1 MVGSSQWEPLAKY
14 SPEAAKKENV
24 EWFGVTVPEFLKL
37 YQAKYG
43 KEEPSYHSA
52 GGYAAG
58 LILQKAIESA
68 GSIDTEKVKAAMDK
82 EDMYTFYGRIKFN
95 TGQTPRPPGRPRNDL
110 HSVAEGEGWQAGQ
123 RSPSGRRPPPPR
135 IGLPLSGPL
144 AFNLFRPAI
153 IRPGNGRVHLGEE
166 FIVFSHISA
175 SVIDGLLIGFVYGI
189 AAMGLSL
196 IWGVMRVI
204 NLAHGATMALGM
216 FCIYLLFT
224 HAGVN
229 PYLGL
234 LLLVVMALI
243 FGVIVY
249 IVSLARVIQAGY
261 LYTLLG
267 TFAVNMIII
276 GIGTTVFST
285 SPQNVDFSLGSIDL
299 GPIILQGTR
308 LFAAAASLVMTGA
321 LYLFLYFTRPGKAIR
336 AVSDNRAA
344 AELMGI
350 PSSKILALTFGLGT
364 MLAAVAGGLTATFFP
379 FTILS
384 GSTYQ
389 LKSFVICVLGGLGNP
404 LGALFGGLILGGLE
418 GIVPIFMPVSWVP
431 VVEFGLFVLVLVVRP
446 TGIMGAK

>member
-1 MVGSSQWEPLAKY
+1 
-14 SPEAAKKENV
+14 
-24 EWFGVTVPEFLKL
+24 
-37 YQAKYG
+37 
-43 KEEPSYHSA
+43 
-52 GGYAAG
+52 
-58 LILQKAIESA
+58 
-68 GSIDTEKVKAAMDK
+68 
-82 EDMYTFYGRIKFN
+82 
-95 TGQTPRPPGRPRNDL
+95 
-110 HSVAEGEGWQAGQ
+110 
-123 RSPSGRRPPPPR
+123 
-135 IGLPLSGPL
+135 
-144 AFNLFRPAI
+144 
-153 IRPGNGRVHLGEE
+153 
-166 FIVFSHISA
+166 VFTQISA

-216 FCIYLLFT
+216 FCIYLLFSN
-224 HAGVN
+224 AGVN

-234 LLLVVMALI
+234 LLVVVLSLV

-249 IVSLARVIQAGY
+249 LVSCHRVIQAGY

-285 SPQNVDFSLGSIDL
+285 SPRNVDFSLGSIQV
-299 GPIILQGTR
+299 GGVIVQGTR
-308 LFAAAASLVMTGA
+308 LLAALASVVITGA

-336 AVSDNRAA
+336 AVSDNRDA

-350 PSSKILALTFGLGT
+350 PSAQVLALSFGLGT
-364 MLAAVAGGLTATFFP
+364 MLAAVAGGLTSTFFP

-389 LKSFVICVLGGLGNP
+389 LKSFVICVLGGLGHP
-404 LGALFGGLILGGLE
+404 LGALFGGLILGALE

-431 VVEFGLFVLVLVVRP
+431 VVEFGLFVLVLVVKP
-446 TGIMGAK
+446 TGLMGAK